1 MIRWAF
7 VFQLSFLHFRSFKKR
22 IKSMKKH
29 FIRKR
34 KIESGKG
41 KLEDEQDKEK
51 SRNVRDAKSK
61 SD

>member
-7 VFQLSFLHFRSFKKR
+7 VFQLSFVHLRSFKKR
-22 IKSMKKH
+22 IKNMKKH

-51 SRNVRDAKSK
+51 K
-61 SD
+61 

>member
-1 MIRWAF
+1 MDF
-7 VFQLSFLHFRSFKKR
+7 CLSTFLCSLPKFQKADKEYE
-22 IKSMKKH
+22 KH